1 MILVTGFW
9 MLVEDPVLGNLFKVG
24 GNVEDLM
31 TFSEGGRGKAK
42 IEEFVSK
49 DQSRDVALKGLDAF
63 FRRSNARVGRKTWTR
78 DDIHERSEFPCL
90 QIKPLSI

>member
-31 TFSEGGRGKAK
+31 TFSEGGRGNNNVR
-42 IEEFVSK
+42 EG
-49 DQSRDVALKGLDAF
+49 DCKGGSD
-63 FRRSNARVGRKTWTR
+63 
-78 DDIHERSEFPCL
+78 P
-90 QIKPLSI
+90 